1 MVVKIKPA
9 NWDAE
14 AGALVTGAAVTTAF
28 EQKMT
33 ADGFAGCP

>member
-1 MVVKIKPA
+1 VKLKPS

-14 AGALVTGAAVTTAF
+14 SAALVTGAAVAPAF
-28 EQKMT
+28 EAKMT